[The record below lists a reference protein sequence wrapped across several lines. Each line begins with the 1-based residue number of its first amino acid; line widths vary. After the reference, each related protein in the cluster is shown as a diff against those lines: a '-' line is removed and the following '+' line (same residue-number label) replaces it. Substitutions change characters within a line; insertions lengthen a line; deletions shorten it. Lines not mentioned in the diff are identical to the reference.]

1 MFHVLMYRKAV
12 AGPTKKPTKAQAK
25 ALDHALAL
33 ARVKR
38 EDLVSFVLSGGFH
51 KLPAI
56 PAHVVKNPA
65 LRRRDHFAPGDCYIL
80 TPADLGRASSSAE
93 TVSMAARIWIDRYL
107 VATGII
113 GRDEFAIVIEQD

>member
-1 MFHVLMYRKAV
+1 MFHVLMYRKEV

-25 ALDHALAL
+25 ELAHALAL

-38 EDLVSFVLSGGFH
+38 DDLVAFVLSGAFH

-65 LRRRDHFAPGDCYIL
+65 LRRRDHSAIGDCYIL
-80 TPADLGRASSSAE
+80 TPADLGRAASSPE
-93 TVSMAARIWIDRYL
+93 TVSMAARIWIERYL

>member
-1 MFHVLMYRKAV
+1 MFLVMLYRKAV
-12 AGPTKKPTKAQAK
+12 AGPTRKPTKAQAK
-25 ALDHALAL
+25 ELAHALAL
-33 ARVKR
+33 SRVNR
-38 EDLVSFVLSGGFH
+38 DDLVAFVLSGAFH

-65 LRRRDHFAPGDCYIL
+65 LRRRDHSAIGDCYVL
-80 TPADLGRASSSAE
+80 TPADLGRATTSAE

-113 GRDEFAIVIEQD
+113 GRDEFAIVIDQE